1 VVSETPSRPREEVPD
16 TPEEELVRA
25 LEAVPRKRA
34 PAGLWGRIALSISP
48 EARAARLLAR
58 RRRVVKALAVAAS
71 VLLAVGLWQFV
82 AWRGVT
88 GVSVSVPV
96 TPVVHIPE
104 PEPEAVE
111 VEPGLEQELET
122 LGQVHLVY
130 EAGNVV
136 PEELVLAEA
145 GESYGQW

>member
-1 VVSETPSRPREEVPD
+1 
-16 TPEEELVRA
+16 
-25 LEAVPRKRA
+25 
-34 PAGLWGRIALSISP
+34 
-48 EARAARLLAR
+48 
-58 RRRVVKALAVAAS
+58 
-71 VLLAVGLWQFV
+71 
-82 AWRGVT
+82 
-88 GVSVSVPV
+88 VSVPV